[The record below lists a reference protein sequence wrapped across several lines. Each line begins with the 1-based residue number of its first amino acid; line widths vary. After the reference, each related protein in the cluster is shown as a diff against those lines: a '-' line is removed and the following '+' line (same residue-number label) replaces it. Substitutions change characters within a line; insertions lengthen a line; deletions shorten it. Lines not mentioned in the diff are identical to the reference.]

1 MKGKN
6 EMKKCNKFKEYFIF
20 STEEK
25 LKEHIE
31 NCPECKAEYE
41 EFEKVSSLV
50 KEVKAAYKE
59 KKKNNML
66 AKVACFS
73 TFVLFSST
81 FGLFGALY
89 NYSEYTNYENYL
101 QDSVTEEMGYP
112 IDNYGLI
119 KVD

>member
-1 MKGKN
+1 
-6 EMKKCNKFKEYFIF
+6 MKKCDKFKEYFTF

-25 LKEHIE
+25 LLEHIE
-31 NCPECKAEYE
+31 NCPDCRAEYE
-41 EFEKVSSLV
+41 EFQKVSNLV
-50 KEVKAAYKE
+50 KEVKFAYKE
-59 KKKNNML
+59 KKKNAIL

-81 FGLFGALY
+81 LGLFGALY
-89 NYSEYTNYENYL
+89 TYSEDQNYTNYL

-112 IDNYGLI
+112 IDSYGLI